1 MKIQTVMI
9 KKQNGFTLVELL
21 VVVAII
27 GILASIAY
35 PSYQDSVLKSRRK
48 DAEGALLGFSN
59 AMERHFTESN
69 SYCDAGST
77 GANSCGVAGTLDT
90 GPSTIFATKSPVS
103 GSATYYNLT
112 ISAVTDMSYTLSAV
126 PAGGQASDSCGTL
139 TIQHTGGK
147 GVSSSTVAQCW

>member
-1 MKIQTVMI
+1 MI

-77 GANSCGVAGTLDT
+77 GASSCGTGTLDT
-90 GPSTIFATKSPVS
+90 GPSTIFPTTSPID
-103 GSATYYNLT
+103 GSATHYNLS

-126 PAGGQASDSCGTL
+126 PAGGQTSDSCGTL